1 MFCVCFTFFGDL
13 RRVCFISQ
21 HSKILSGMFLR
32 NYIPQE
38 PGAFWMV
45 DKLQIDEIF
54 RSSPSWSPPKPRIHR
69 SMGPLLRCS
78 ENAIQ
83 GPTNGHFQNETDRI
97 FINSSRN
104 ANYMKLKCFR
114 HLLKR
119 NNHCLFILLLRSQ
132 KYFFAF
138 CLKWMQ
144 NAISDPNDI
153 VLCWYDY

>member
-1 MFCVCFTFFGDL
+1 MFTKNACFVFASLFGDL

-69 SMGPLLRCS
+69 SRSPLLRCS

-83 GPTNGHFQNETDRI
+83 RTGQQLMISRTK
-97 FINSSRN
+97 SSRK
-104 ANYMKLKCFR
+104 ANYMKLNVKVSASAIY
-114 HLLKR
+114 LSETIIVY
-119 NNHCLFILLLRSQ
+119 LFYS
-132 KYFFAF
+132 
-138 CLKWMQ
+138 
-144 NAISDPNDI
+144 
-153 VLCWYDY
+153 